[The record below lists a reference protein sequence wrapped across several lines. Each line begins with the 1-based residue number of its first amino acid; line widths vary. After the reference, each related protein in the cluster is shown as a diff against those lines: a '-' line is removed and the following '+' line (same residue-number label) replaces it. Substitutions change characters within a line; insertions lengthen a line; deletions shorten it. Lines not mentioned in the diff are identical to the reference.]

1 MRFPVKKSTSLLG
14 VAALA
19 ASLGPTACGG
29 DDGGGS
35 DDNDVTIW
43 SSVDTP
49 VREGLTAVLTEKA
62 TPTAT
67 RSTGRTS
74 TTSTS

>member
-19 ASLGPTACGG
+19 ASLSLTACGG

-35 DDNDVTIW
+35 DDD
-43 SSVDTP
+43 DRHHLEQCRRP
-49 VREGLTAVLTEKA
+49 G
-62 TPTAT
+62 P
-67 RSTGRTS
+67 
-74 TTSTS
+74 